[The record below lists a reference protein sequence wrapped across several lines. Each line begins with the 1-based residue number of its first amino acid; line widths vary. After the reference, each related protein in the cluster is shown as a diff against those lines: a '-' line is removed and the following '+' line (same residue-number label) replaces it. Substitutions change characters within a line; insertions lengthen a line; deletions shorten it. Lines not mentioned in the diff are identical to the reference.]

1 MQISATNRRIRDLLR
16 AIQREDLIPQ
26 PEFQRRLVWSN
37 RHKSA
42 FIDTVL
48 RGYPFPEIYVAAG
61 EVNTDTGEGTEMLV
75 DGQQRVTTLQQ
86 YFEGSPDLKLSK
98 EVAPYSELGNKEKKN
113 FLEYQVVVRDLGNIS
128 IDEIKQVFE
137 RINST
142 NYALNAMEIHNARFD
157 GELKQLAEELAQ
169 HDFFDEHRVFRTNE
183 IRRMNDTSFTLSLI
197 ITVMST
203 YFHRDNEFESYLQQ
217 YNDEFEKKE
226 QLNEGFSKIF
236 EFIDK
241 CELPQISGAWRNKA
255 HLFTLLVEMYRVLI
269 KENKSLASTEVG
281 KRLRHFY
288 TLVDRLGP
296 SEEGIK
302 KEDSRIVEYNAAT
315 LQGTND
321 RRNRIIR
328 GKILQ
333 DVINGKFILGKK

>member
-1 MQISATNRRIRDLLR
+1 MQIAATNRRIRDLLR

-98 EVAPYSELGNKEKKN
+98 EIPPYSELGKKEKTN
-113 FLEYQVVVRDLGNIS
+113 FLEYQVVVRDLGNLS
-128 IDEIKQVFE
+128 MTEIKQIFQ

-142 NYALNAMEIHNARFD
+142 NYALNAMEIHNSRFD
-157 GELKQLAEELAQ
+157 GEMKQLAEKLAK
-169 HDFFDEHRVFRTNE
+169 HKFFDKYRVFRTNE
-183 IRRMNDTSFTLSLI
+183 IRRMNDISFTLSLV

-203 YFHRDNEFESYLQQ
+203 YFHRDTEFENYLQQ

-226 QLNEGFSKIF
+226 QLNKEFSKIF
-236 EFIDK
+236 VLIDK
-241 CELPQISGAWRNKA
+241 CELSDISSTWMSKA
-255 HLFTLLVEMYRVLI
+255 HLFTLLVETHRALI
-269 KENKSLASTEVG
+269 KENKSLAPKEVG

-288 TLVDRLGP
+288 TLVDRSGH
-296 SEEGIK
+296 SEEGIE

-321 RRNRIIR
+321 RRGRITR
-328 GKILQ
+328 GKILR
-333 DVINGKFILGKK
+333 DVINGEFMLTQK